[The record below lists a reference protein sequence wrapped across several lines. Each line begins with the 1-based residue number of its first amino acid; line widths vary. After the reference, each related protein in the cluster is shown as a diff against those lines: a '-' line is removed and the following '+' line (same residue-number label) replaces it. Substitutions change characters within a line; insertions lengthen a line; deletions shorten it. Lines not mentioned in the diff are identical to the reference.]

1 MKTVRYNTYET
12 NSSST
17 HAYTV
22 SRVNKNNRPDLNII
36 PREDGCIYVGFDQ
49 ATEAVPQEKIGHLL
63 KYANDIGDQEMFDRV
78 RKVVEE
84 FTGATLKVSGA
95 AYVDGKWVK
104 NEDFRKVTNPKF
116 DFDDEDADWDGLTD
130 NWYSYTCEYGH
141 GSVEEFCDVMNEIAR
156 TEENLK
162 IFIFSSN
169 QGVHVE
175 SYYN

>member
-22 SRVNKNNRPDLNII
+22 NAVNKNNRPDLNII
-36 PREDGCIYVGFDQ
+36 PREDGCIYVSFTE
-49 ATEAVPQEKIGHLL
+49 ASEAVPQEKIGHLL
-63 KYANDIGDQEMFDRV
+63 KYANHIGDQEMFDRV

-84 FTGATLKVSGA
+84 FTGATLKVSGS

-104 NEDFRKVTNPKF
+104 NEDWRVVSKPKF
-116 DFDDEDADWDGLTD
+116 DFNDEDADWESISDE
-130 NWYSYTCEYGH
+130 WYSYTCEYGH
-141 GSVEEFCDVMNEIAR
+141 DGAEDFCNVMNEIGR
-156 TEENLK
+156 TEENIK

-169 QGVHVE
+169 QGFHVE